1 MDGRGLCWIKNIKI
15 RGGADEVDVRLK
27 GEGVIKGGVQ
37 FAGNSKERARG
48 GHRGA
53 RSVESNDQSAGPR
66 CVFVHV
72 RACAEGEVAMA
83 MSIAR

>member
-1 MDGRGLCWIKNIKI
+1 M
-15 RGGADEVDVRLK
+15 RLK

-48 GHRGA
+48 GHGGA

-66 CVFVHV
+66 CVFVHACV
-72 RACAEGEVAMA
+72 RVEGEVAMA